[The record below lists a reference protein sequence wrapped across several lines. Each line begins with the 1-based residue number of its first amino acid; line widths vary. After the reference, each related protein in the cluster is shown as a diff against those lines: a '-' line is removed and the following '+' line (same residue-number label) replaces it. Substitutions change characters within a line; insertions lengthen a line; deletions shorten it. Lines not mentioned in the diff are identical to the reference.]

1 MLQKKP
7 RPCQTT
13 SNSAAAYLP
22 VLPTLIKLRLPVSTV
37 TLHRPFINMGKEQKQ
52 TYFLHDKLVSINYKQ
67 IPVIVGTF
75 N

>member
-1 MLQKKP
+1 MLWKKP

-13 SNSAAAYLP
+13 TNSTVAYLP
-22 VLPTLIKLRLPVSTV
+22 VSPALIKLRLPVSTV
-37 TLHRPFINMGKEQKQ
+37 TLHPPFINMGKEQKQ